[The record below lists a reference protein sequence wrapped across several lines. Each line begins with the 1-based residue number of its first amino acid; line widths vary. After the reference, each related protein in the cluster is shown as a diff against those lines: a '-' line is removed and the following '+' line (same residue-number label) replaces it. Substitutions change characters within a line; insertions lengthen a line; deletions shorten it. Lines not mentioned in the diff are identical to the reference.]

1 MFRIK
6 YPNNLIKIGDFYCLK
21 CKKSGDFSVFQDLT
35 KLIDTKSY
43 KCTDLLIDKMDHQLN
58 RKRIKYLDE
67 WIKSRPVKD
76 INESQLK
83 IILKSASCELNVS
96 YN

>member
-1 MFRIK
+1 
-6 YPNNLIKIGDFYCLK
+6 
-21 CKKSGDFSVFQDLT
+21 
-35 KLIDTKSY
+35 
-43 KCTDLLIDKMDHQLN
+43 MDHQLN
-58 RKRIKYLDE
+58 RKCIKYLDE
-67 WIKSRPVKD
+67 WIKSRRVKD